1 MLRTCDVHVP
11 TTDPKGGRFVEVSS
25 LNLDAN
31 RLTEAFLGLFLMKF
45 QCRRSLVTISELL
58 TESRLAVSEVYFSM
72 L

>member
-1 MLRTCDVHVP
+1 M
-11 TTDPKGGRFVEVSS
+11 
-25 LNLDAN
+25 NLDAN